1 MAPTRASMLGST
13 ECGTGGITCTVWAQW
28 KGSLA
33 HVGSPGSPCWIMVPV
48 MMSEPAGTM
57 KPNHAVQMPLLLV
70 LPRFGNPARLLV
82 AIASLIKERSKPER
96 PRPA

>member
-48 MMSEPAGTM
+48 MMSEPE
-57 KPNHAVQMPLLLV
+57 
-70 LPRFGNPARLLV
+70 AR
-82 AIASLIKERSKPER
+82 
-96 PRPA
+96 